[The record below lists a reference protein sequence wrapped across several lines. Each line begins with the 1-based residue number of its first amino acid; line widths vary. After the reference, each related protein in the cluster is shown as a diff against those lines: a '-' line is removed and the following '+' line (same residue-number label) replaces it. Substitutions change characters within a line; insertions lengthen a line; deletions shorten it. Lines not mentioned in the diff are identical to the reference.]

1 MSAPP
6 SQTGSLAHRASR
18 GIAVTMGGMWG
29 KTLIQMA
36 AIVLLGRLLAP
47 EDFGLVAMVT
57 AISGIIDLIRDFGLT
72 GAIIQARE
80 ISERAWRSLFWLAL
94 ALGTI
99 MGGILAACAPL
110 IAALYNEPQLVL
122 ITLVIAPSLIV
133 NGLTMPLQ
141 ARATKELRFAL
152 LARIDVVS
160 MVGGVAAAIT
170 AGLLGWG
177 YWALIVLVGTGLVVR
192 LIMLW
197 ASMRPRPGWPR
208 IHRDVLPLV
217 GRGGSIFG
225 AELLNYIER
234 NADTIIIGQQLGPSV
249 LGQYSRAYAL
259 FLMPLQQLNGPIGRV
274 ALPVLSKL
282 QDDAERYRRYIRGA
296 LLVIGYLTLPTYAV
310 LATISGPLFALLLGP
325 GWDQAAVL
333 FSILAIAGIA
343 QGIGKVRGWLFI
355 TMGRSH
361 QQFFYDLVAR
371 PLVVLGFFVGIWWG
385 GIYGLALTYGILS
398 TVLLIPGFYFAIR
411 HTFVRASDI
420 LFPVMRPLIFA
431 LLAFGSAFAATRS
444 VDLIPILELIV
455 GVAAGGVVLL
465 PLLLIP
471 AYRRDIAQIFGF
483 VAQMRKPKPRAAESD
498 DPKDGADSAPEQVT
512 HEQAQTVEAVLLH
525 DASSMGDVLDAART
539 ADELESRGTGAGA
552 GPGQRREPVDE
563 SHAPT
568 GR

>member
-1 MSAPP
+1 MSATP

-29 KTLIQMA
+29 KTLIQMS

-57 AISGIIDLIRDFGLT
+57 AISGIIDLVRDFGLT

-94 ALGTI
+94 ALGTV

-133 NGLTMPLQ
+133 NGITMPLQ
-141 ARATKELRFAL
+141 ARATKELRFAM
-152 LARIDVVS
+152 LARVDIVS
-160 MVGGVAAAIT
+160 MIGGVAAAIT

-177 YWALIVLVGTGLVVR
+177 YWALILMVGTGLVVR
-192 LIMLW
+192 VIMLW
-197 ASMRPRPGWPR
+197 ASVRPKPGWPR

-217 GRGGSIFG
+217 SRGSSIFG
-225 AELLNYIER
+225 AEMLNYIER

-274 ALPVLSKL
+274 ALPILSKL
-282 QDDAERYRRYIRGA
+282 QDDGDRYRRYIRGA
-296 LLVIGYLTLPTYAV
+296 LLVIGYLTLPTYAI
-310 LATISGPLFALLLGP
+310 LATIAGPLIALLLGP
-325 GWDQAAVL
+325 GWDEAAVL

-343 QGIGKVRGWLFI
+343 QGVGKVRGWLFI

-371 PLVVLGFFVGIWWG
+371 PLVVLGFFFGIWWG
-385 GIYGLALTYGILS
+385 GVYGLALTYGVLS

-411 HTFVRASDI
+411 GTFVRATDI
-420 LFPVMRPLIFA
+420 IFPVMRPFLFA
-431 LLAFGSAFAATRS
+431 LLAFGSAFAATRA
-444 VDLIPILELIV
+444 VDLLPIFEIV
-455 GVAAGGVVLL
+455 IGGAAGGIVLL
-465 PLLLIP
+465 PLLLIR
-471 AYRRDIAQIFGF
+471 AYRRDIGEILGF
-483 VAQMRKPKPRAAESD
+483 VKQMRKPRPRATESQD
-498 DPKDGADSAPEQVT
+498 APDSAGAVPGLLT
-512 HEQAQTVEAVLLH
+512 HQQAQTVEEVLLH
-525 DASSMGDVLDAART
+525 DASSVDDVLDAART
-539 ADELESRGTGAGA
+539 AEGLEAEGRIAHTRRH
-552 GPGQRREPVDE
+552 RRETAGG
-563 SHAPT
+563 S
-568 GR
+568 GSRRSS